1 MFHSIYVSKV
11 SVIVL
16 LRRYVVTYVVRWS
29 LFGYSQCM
37 GLKSWIIDSAS
48 MTKDWKTSRNHVFYE
63 HDGRGIIVLERLFFS
78 SKKQK
83 KSGICEVNTHDND
96 DESNRVNI
104 SASPLI
110 SRIAC
115 NGMNDGQEAF
125 AINDNFDANADA
137 ERTSK
142 SSFLSN
148 NNSFLFLRIYN

>member
-16 LRRYVVTYVVRWS
+16 LRRYVFPYVVRWS
-29 LFGYSQCM
+29 LFGCL

-48 MTKDWKTSRNHVFYE
+48 MMKDWKTSRNHVFFNG
-63 HDGRGIIVLERLFFS
+63 GRGIMVLEILFFS
-78 SKKQK
+78 SKKK

-148 NNSFLFLRIYN
+148 NNSFFFLRIYN